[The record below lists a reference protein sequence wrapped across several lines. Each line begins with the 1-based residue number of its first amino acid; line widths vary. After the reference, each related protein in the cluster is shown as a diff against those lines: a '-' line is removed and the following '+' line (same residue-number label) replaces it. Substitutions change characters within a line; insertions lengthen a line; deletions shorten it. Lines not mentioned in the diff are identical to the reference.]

1 MNKTWIKEHWLE
13 ILLCVGIVIQIGALA
28 VFNLTRLPY
37 ESNYDSSC
45 AYAQIVEMWRQKRI
59 LLKDWAYQTT
69 LGIDSP
75 VLLGALFYGI
85 TKNAFTAFG
94 LANIVTVIV
103 YACLFYDILK
113 QADVKK
119 NMRLLAVLFLLTPYS
134 TGQLGY
140 MPMLFTSAGSYAYK
154 LLVPLLLIDILV
166 RMHKGQEI
174 KKYWY
179 LILFATFFVFDTAV
193 SSGEY
198 IVTVIVYACLFYDI
212 LKQADV
218 KKNMRLL
225 AVLFLLTPYS
235 TGQLGYMPML
245 FTSAGSYAYKLLVPL
260 LLIDI
265 LVRMHKGQEIKKYWY
280 LILFATFF
288 VFDTAVSSGEYIL
301 LCAVLPLIGY
311 EILHVLIGNDIK
323 QIFNKR
329 LGFLILE
336 SAIYVVGI
344 KVGRRTGIIESVG
357 SQMMLTKAKHFPSVI
372 AKCLTG
378 IFQLF
383 GGIPDYE
390 DIPVTQTYGMMY
402 LFRFFLAAVILA
414 SWIYLLKHLKEN
426 EKYKELVGMITCI
439 FAVNLIVLI
448 FANVNYA
455 TKTFEYRY
463 HLISM
468 IPMILLTSIAASD
481 LWEKRKLLE
490 QTIVLVTI
498 VLLLFVNVYDYKNY
512 MRDCYNYQG
521 DMQGITLTAEQEG
534 VHLIITIGSES
545 ISMGRC
551 MRNVNP
557 NVEISTWGGYNHGVG
572 WGASTYYFD
581 NAHLKTP
588 YMVLMTQKEY
598 ELMPKQ
604 IAKQLE
610 EVQVFGIFR
619 LYRVKENV
627 LDGDNTLPQSG
638 TNRDFCYSS
647 GYEYWG
653 KMESDGNVLSSGKK
667 ETVLRSNKKKIEK
680 DATYDIVVHYE
691 VIQAKED
698 SAATFRVRNA
708 QDEIIA
714 EQEMPKD
721 ATKIT
726 IKDVSVITGMEWVRY
741 RINAEKGSKIRIR
754 SIETIA
760 Q

>member
-94 LANIVTVIV
+94 LAN
-103 YACLFYDILK
+103 
-113 QADVKK
+113 
-119 NMRLLAVLFLLTPYS
+119 
-134 TGQLGY
+134 
-140 MPMLFTSAGSYAYK
+140 
-154 LLVPLLLIDILV
+154 
-166 RMHKGQEI
+166 
-174 KKYWY
+174 
-179 LILFATFFVFDTAV
+179 
-193 SSGEY
+193 

-455 TKTFEYRY
+455 TKTFEYRD

>member
-94 LANIVTVIV
+94 LAN
-103 YACLFYDILK
+103 
-113 QADVKK
+113 
-119 NMRLLAVLFLLTPYS
+119 
-134 TGQLGY
+134 
-140 MPMLFTSAGSYAYK
+140 
-154 LLVPLLLIDILV
+154 
-166 RMHKGQEI
+166 
-174 KKYWY
+174 
-179 LILFATFFVFDTAV
+179 
-193 SSGEY
+193 

-455 TKTFEYRY
+455 AETFEYRY

-534 VHLIITIGSES
+534 VHLIIAIGSES

-610 EVQVFGIFR
+610 EVQTFGLFQ

-667 ETVLRSNKKKIEK
+667 ETVLRSNKKKIK
-680 DATYDIVVHYE
+680 RDATYDMIVHYE

-698 SAATFRVRNA
+698 SAAVFRVRNA

-721 ATKIT
+721 ATEIR
-726 IKDVSVITGMEWVRY
+726 IRDVSVTQSMEWIRY
-741 RINAEKGSKIRIR
+741 RINAQKGSKIRIK
-754 SIETIA
+754 SIETVA

>member
-75 VLLGALFYGI
+75 VLLGVLFYGI

-103 YACLFYDILK
+103 YAF
-113 QADVKK
+113 
-119 NMRLLAVLFLLTPYS
+119 
-134 TGQLGY
+134 
-140 MPMLFTSAGSYAYK
+140 
-154 LLVPLLLIDILV
+154 
-166 RMHKGQEI
+166 
-174 KKYWY
+174 
-179 LILFATFFVFDTAV
+179 
-193 SSGEY
+193 
-198 IVTVIVYACLFYDI
+198 LFYDI

-455 TKTFEYRY
+455 TETFEFRY

-680 DATYDIVVHYE
+680 DAAYDIVVHYE
-691 VIQAKED
+691 VLKSKED

-721 ATKIT
+721 ATEIT
-726 IKDVSVITGMEWVRY
+726 IKDVSVTTGMEWVRY

>member
-103 YACLFYDILK
+103 YAF
-113 QADVKK
+113 
-119 NMRLLAVLFLLTPYS
+119 
-134 TGQLGY
+134 
-140 MPMLFTSAGSYAYK
+140 
-154 LLVPLLLIDILV
+154 
-166 RMHKGQEI
+166 
-174 KKYWY
+174 
-179 LILFATFFVFDTAV
+179 
-193 SSGEY
+193 
-198 IVTVIVYACLFYDI
+198 LFYDI

-323 QIFNKR
+323 QIFSKR

-610 EVQVFGIFR
+610 EVQVFGIFQ

-680 DATYDIVVHYE
+680 DAAYDIVVHYE
-691 VIQAKED
+691 VLKSKED

>member
-103 YACLFYDILK
+103 Y
-113 QADVKK
+113 
-119 NMRLLAVLFLLTPYS
+119 
-134 TGQLGY
+134 
-140 MPMLFTSAGSYAYK
+140 
-154 LLVPLLLIDILV
+154 
-166 RMHKGQEI
+166 
-174 KKYWY
+174 
-179 LILFATFFVFDTAV
+179 TF
-193 SSGEY
+193 
-198 IVTVIVYACLFYDI
+198 LFYDI

-455 TKTFEYRY
+455 TETFEFRY

-512 MRDCYNYQG
+512 MRDCYNNQG

-680 DATYDIVVHYE
+680 DAAYDIVVHYE
-691 VIQAKED
+691 VLKSKED

>member
-103 YACLFYDILK
+103 YAFLFYDILK
-113 QADVKK
+113 QADV
-119 NMRLLAVLFLLTPYS
+119 A
-134 TGQLGY
+134 
-140 MPMLFTSAGSYAYK
+140 
-154 LLVPLLLIDILV
+154 
-166 RMHKGQEI
+166 
-174 KKYWY
+174 
-179 LILFATFFVFDTAV
+179 
-193 SSGEY
+193 
-198 IVTVIVYACLFYDI
+198 
-212 LKQADV
+212 
-218 KKNMRLL
+218 KNMRLL

-653 KMESDGNVLSSGKK
+653 KMESDGNVLSAGKK
-667 ETVLRSNKKKIEK
+667 ETVLRSNKKKIK
-680 DATYDIVVHYE
+680 RDATYDMIVHYE

-698 SAATFRVRNA
+698 SAAVFRVRNA

-721 ATKIT
+721 ATEIR
-726 IKDVSVITGMEWVRY
+726 IRDVSVTQSMEWIRY
-741 RINAEKGSKIRIR
+741 RINAQKGSKIRIK
-754 SIETIA
+754 SIETVA

>member
-94 LANIVTVIV
+94 LAN
-103 YACLFYDILK
+103 
-113 QADVKK
+113 
-119 NMRLLAVLFLLTPYS
+119 
-134 TGQLGY
+134 
-140 MPMLFTSAGSYAYK
+140 
-154 LLVPLLLIDILV
+154 
-166 RMHKGQEI
+166 
-174 KKYWY
+174 
-179 LILFATFFVFDTAV
+179 
-193 SSGEY
+193 

-455 TKTFEYRY
+455 TETFEYRY

-667 ETVLRSNKKKIEK
+667 ETVLRSNKKKIK
-680 DATYDIVVHYE
+680 RDATYDMIVHYE

-698 SAATFRVRNA
+698 SAAVFRVRNA

-721 ATKIT
+721 ATEIR
-726 IKDVSVITGMEWVRY
+726 IRDVSVTQSMEWIRY
-741 RINAEKGSKIRIR
+741 RINAQKGSKIRIK
-754 SIETIA
+754 SIETVA

>member
-166 RMHKGQEI
+166 RMHKGQ
-174 KKYWY
+174 K
-179 LILFATFFVFDTAV
+179 
-193 SSGEY
+193 
-198 IVTVIVYACLFYDI
+198 
-212 LKQADV
+212 
-218 KKNMRLL
+218 
-225 AVLFLLTPYS
+225 
-235 TGQLGYMPML
+235 
-245 FTSAGSYAYKLLVPL
+245 
-260 LLIDI
+260 
-265 LVRMHKGQEIKKYWY
+265 IKKYWY

-323 QIFNKR
+323 QIFSKR

-390 DIPVTQTYGMMY
+390 DLPVTQTYGMMY

-426 EKYKELVGMITCI
+426 AKYKELVGMITCI

-610 EVQVFGIFR
+610 EVQVFGIFQ

-680 DATYDIVVHYE
+680 DAAYDIVVHYE
-691 VIQAKED
+691 VLKSKED

>member
-94 LANIVTVIV
+94 LAN
-103 YACLFYDILK
+103 
-113 QADVKK
+113 
-119 NMRLLAVLFLLTPYS
+119 
-134 TGQLGY
+134 
-140 MPMLFTSAGSYAYK
+140 
-154 LLVPLLLIDILV
+154 
-166 RMHKGQEI
+166 
-174 KKYWY
+174 
-179 LILFATFFVFDTAV
+179 
-193 SSGEY
+193 

-604 IAKQLE
+604 MAKQLE
-610 EVQVFGIFR
+610 ELRVFGIFR
-619 LYRVKENV
+619 LYRVKEMV

>member
-94 LANIVTVIV
+94 LAN
-103 YACLFYDILK
+103 
-113 QADVKK
+113 
-119 NMRLLAVLFLLTPYS
+119 
-134 TGQLGY
+134 
-140 MPMLFTSAGSYAYK
+140 
-154 LLVPLLLIDILV
+154 
-166 RMHKGQEI
+166 
-174 KKYWY
+174 
-179 LILFATFFVFDTAV
+179 
-193 SSGEY
+193 

-512 MRDCYNYQG
+512 MRVCYNYQG

>member
-85 TKNAFTAFG
+85 TRNAFTAFG

-103 YACLFYDILK
+103 YAF
-113 QADVKK
+113 
-119 NMRLLAVLFLLTPYS
+119 
-134 TGQLGY
+134 
-140 MPMLFTSAGSYAYK
+140 
-154 LLVPLLLIDILV
+154 
-166 RMHKGQEI
+166 
-174 KKYWY
+174 
-179 LILFATFFVFDTAV
+179 
-193 SSGEY
+193 
-198 IVTVIVYACLFYDI
+198 LFYDI

-667 ETVLRSNKKKIEK
+667 ETVLRSNKKKIK
-680 DATYDIVVHYE
+680 RDATYDMIVHYE

-698 SAATFRVRNA
+698 NAAVFRIRNA

-714 EQEMPKD
+714 EQEMPSD
-721 ATKIT
+721 ATEIR
-726 IKDVSVITGMEWVRY
+726 IRDVSVTQSMEWIRY
-741 RINAEKGSKIRIR
+741 RINAQKGSKIRIK
-754 SIETIA
+754 SIETVA

>member
-166 RMHKGQEI
+166 
-174 KKYWY
+174 W
-179 LILFATFFVFDTAV
+179 
-193 SSGEY
+193 
-198 IVTVIVYACLFYDI
+198 
-212 LKQADV
+212 
-218 KKNMRLL
+218 
-225 AVLFLLTPYS
+225 
-235 TGQLGYMPML
+235 
-245 FTSAGSYAYKLLVPL
+245 
-260 LLIDI
+260 
-265 LVRMHKGQEIKKYWY
+265 MHKGQEIKKYWY

>member
-103 YACLFYDILK
+103 YAF
-113 QADVKK
+113 
-119 NMRLLAVLFLLTPYS
+119 
-134 TGQLGY
+134 
-140 MPMLFTSAGSYAYK
+140 
-154 LLVPLLLIDILV
+154 
-166 RMHKGQEI
+166 
-174 KKYWY
+174 
-179 LILFATFFVFDTAV
+179 
-193 SSGEY
+193 
-198 IVTVIVYACLFYDI
+198 LFYDI

-610 EVQVFGIFR
+610 EVQTFGLFQ

-667 ETVLRSNKKKIEK
+667 ETVLRSNKKKIK
-680 DATYDIVVHYE
+680 RDATYDMIVHYE

-698 SAATFRVRNA
+698 GAAVFRVRNA

-721 ATKIT
+721 ATEIR
-726 IKDVSVITGMEWVRY
+726 IRDVSVTQSMEWIRY
-741 RINAEKGSKIRIR
+741 RINAQKGSKIRIK
-754 SIETIA
+754 SIETVA

>member
-103 YACLFYDILK
+103 YAF
-113 QADVKK
+113 
-119 NMRLLAVLFLLTPYS
+119 
-134 TGQLGY
+134 
-140 MPMLFTSAGSYAYK
+140 
-154 LLVPLLLIDILV
+154 
-166 RMHKGQEI
+166 
-174 KKYWY
+174 
-179 LILFATFFVFDTAV
+179 
-193 SSGEY
+193 
-198 IVTVIVYACLFYDI
+198 LFYDI

-301 LCAVLPLIGY
+301 LCAALPLIGY

>member
-166 RMHKGQEI
+166 RMHKGQ
-174 KKYWY
+174 K
-179 LILFATFFVFDTAV
+179 
-193 SSGEY
+193 
-198 IVTVIVYACLFYDI
+198 
-212 LKQADV
+212 
-218 KKNMRLL
+218 
-225 AVLFLLTPYS
+225 
-235 TGQLGYMPML
+235 
-245 FTSAGSYAYKLLVPL
+245 
-260 LLIDI
+260 
-265 LVRMHKGQEIKKYWY
+265 IKKYWY

-323 QIFNKR
+323 QIFSKR

-426 EKYKELVGMITCI
+426 AKYKELVGMITCI

-588 YMVLMTQKEY
+588 YMVLITQKEY

-610 EVQVFGIFR
+610 EVQVFGIFQ

-680 DATYDIVVHYE
+680 DAAYDIVVHYE
-691 VIQAKED
+691 VLKSKED

>member
-1 MNKTWIKEHWLE
+1 M
-13 ILLCVGIVIQIGALA
+13 
-28 VFNLTRLPY
+28 
-37 ESNYDSSC
+37 
-45 AYAQIVEMWRQKRI
+45 
-59 LLKDWAYQTT
+59 
-69 LGIDSP
+69 
-75 VLLGALFYGI
+75 
-85 TKNAFTAFG
+85 
-94 LANIVTVIV
+94 
-103 YACLFYDILK
+103 
-113 QADVKK
+113 
-119 NMRLLAVLFLLTPYS
+119 
-134 TGQLGY
+134 
-140 MPMLFTSAGSYAYK
+140 
-154 LLVPLLLIDILV
+154 
-166 RMHKGQEI
+166 
-174 KKYWY
+174 
-179 LILFATFFVFDTAV
+179 
-193 SSGEY
+193 
-198 IVTVIVYACLFYDI
+198 
-212 LKQADV
+212 
-218 KKNMRLL
+218 
-225 AVLFLLTPYS
+225 
-235 TGQLGYMPML
+235 
-245 FTSAGSYAYKLLVPL
+245 
-260 LLIDI
+260 
-265 LVRMHKGQEIKKYWY
+265 
-280 LILFATFF
+280 
-288 VFDTAVSSGEYIL
+288 
-301 LCAVLPLIGY
+301 
-311 EILHVLIGNDIK
+311 
-323 QIFNKR
+323 
-329 LGFLILE
+329 
-336 SAIYVVGI
+336 
-344 KVGRRTGIIESVG
+344 GRRTGIIESVG

-481 LWEKRKLLE
+481 LWEKRKTLRADHCSGYDRSF
-490 QTIVLVTI
+490 
-498 VLLLFVNVYDYKNY
+498 LLFVNVYDYKNY

-521 DMQGITLTAEQEG
+521 DMQGNHTHGRAGGSSSDYYDRLGIHFNGKMYAECQPKCG
-534 VHLIITIGSES
+534 DQYLGK
-545 ISMGRC
+545 
-551 MRNVNP
+551 
-557 NVEISTWGGYNHGVG
+557 GYNHGVG

-667 ETVLRSNKKKIEK
+667 ETVLRSNKKKNRK
-680 DATYDIVVHYE
+680 
-691 VIQAKED
+691 
-698 SAATFRVRNA
+698 RCNL
-708 QDEIIA
+708 
-714 EQEMPKD
+714 
-721 ATKIT
+721 
-726 IKDVSVITGMEWVRY
+726 
-741 RINAEKGSKIRIR
+741 
-754 SIETIA
+754 
-760 Q
+760 

>member
-103 YACLFYDILK
+103 YAF
-113 QADVKK
+113 
-119 NMRLLAVLFLLTPYS
+119 
-134 TGQLGY
+134 
-140 MPMLFTSAGSYAYK
+140 
-154 LLVPLLLIDILV
+154 
-166 RMHKGQEI
+166 
-174 KKYWY
+174 
-179 LILFATFFVFDTAV
+179 
-193 SSGEY
+193 
-198 IVTVIVYACLFYDI
+198 LFYDI

-426 EKYKELVGMITCI
+426 AKYKELVGMITCI

-610 EVQVFGIFR
+610 EVQVFGIFQ

-680 DATYDIVVHYE
+680 DAAYDIVVHYE
-691 VIQAKED
+691 VLKSKED

>member
-75 VLLGALFYGI
+75 VLLGVLFYGI

-103 YACLFYDILK
+103 YAFLFYDILK
-113 QADVKK
+113 QADVAK

-166 RMHKGQEI
+166 RMHKGQ
-174 KKYWY
+174 K
-179 LILFATFFVFDTAV
+179 
-193 SSGEY
+193 
-198 IVTVIVYACLFYDI
+198 
-212 LKQADV
+212 
-218 KKNMRLL
+218 
-225 AVLFLLTPYS
+225 
-235 TGQLGYMPML
+235 
-245 FTSAGSYAYKLLVPL
+245 
-260 LLIDI
+260 
-265 LVRMHKGQEIKKYWY
+265 IKKYWY

-414 SWIYLLKHLKEN
+414 SWIYLLKHLNEN

-455 TKTFEYRY
+455 TETFEFRY

-468 IPMILLTSIAASD
+468 IPMILLTSIAALD

-512 MRDCYNYQG
+512 MKDCYNYQG
-521 DMQGITLTAEQEG
+521 DMQGITFTAEQEG

-610 EVQVFGIFR
+610 EVQVFGIFQ

-680 DATYDIVVHYE
+680 DAAYDIVVHYE
-691 VIQAKED
+691 VLKSKED

-721 ATKIT
+721 ATEIT

>member
-103 YACLFYDILK
+103 YAFLFYDILK
-113 QADVKK
+113 QADVAK

-166 RMHKGQEI
+166 RMHKGQ
-174 KKYWY
+174 K
-179 LILFATFFVFDTAV
+179 
-193 SSGEY
+193 
-198 IVTVIVYACLFYDI
+198 
-212 LKQADV
+212 
-218 KKNMRLL
+218 
-225 AVLFLLTPYS
+225 
-235 TGQLGYMPML
+235 
-245 FTSAGSYAYKLLVPL
+245 
-260 LLIDI
+260 
-265 LVRMHKGQEIKKYWY
+265 IKKYWY

-426 EKYKELVGMITCI
+426 AKYKELVGMITCI

-455 TKTFEYRY
+455 TETFEFRY

-610 EVQVFGIFR
+610 EVQVFGIFQ

-680 DATYDIVVHYE
+680 DAAYDIVVHYE
-691 VIQAKED
+691 VLKSKED

>member
-198 IVTVIVYACLFYDI
+198 I
-212 LKQADV
+212 
-218 KKNMRLL
+218 
-225 AVLFLLTPYS
+225 
-235 TGQLGYMPML
+235 
-245 FTSAGSYAYKLLVPL
+245 
-260 LLIDI
+260 
-265 LVRMHKGQEIKKYWY
+265 
-280 LILFATFF
+280 
-288 VFDTAVSSGEYIL
+288 L
-301 LCAVLPLIGY
+301 LCAVLPLVGY

-439 FAVNLIVLI
+439 FAVNLIILI

-534 VHLIITIGSES
+534 VHLIIAIGSES

-610 EVQVFGIFR
+610 EVQTFGLFQ

-667 ETVLRSNKKKIEK
+667 ETVLRSNKKKIK
-680 DATYDIVVHYE
+680 RDATYDMIVHYE

-698 SAATFRVRNA
+698 SAAVFRVRNA

-721 ATKIT
+721 ATEIR
-726 IKDVSVITGMEWVRY
+726 IRDVSVTQSMEWIRY
-741 RINAEKGSKIRIR
+741 RINAQKGSKIRIK
-754 SIETIA
+754 SIETVA

>member
-94 LANIVTVIV
+94 LAN
-103 YACLFYDILK
+103 
-113 QADVKK
+113 
-119 NMRLLAVLFLLTPYS
+119 
-134 TGQLGY
+134 
-140 MPMLFTSAGSYAYK
+140 
-154 LLVPLLLIDILV
+154 
-166 RMHKGQEI
+166 
-174 KKYWY
+174 
-179 LILFATFFVFDTAV
+179 
-193 SSGEY
+193 

-680 DATYDIVVHYE
+680 DAAYDIVVHYE
-691 VIQAKED
+691 VLKSKED

-714 EQEMPKD
+714 EQEMPSD

>member
-166 RMHKGQEI
+166 RMHKGQ
-174 KKYWY
+174 
-179 LILFATFFVFDTAV
+179 
-193 SSGEY
+193 
-198 IVTVIVYACLFYDI
+198 
-212 LKQADV
+212 
-218 KKNMRLL
+218 KN
-225 AVLFLLTPYS
+225 
-235 TGQLGYMPML
+235 
-245 FTSAGSYAYKLLVPL
+245 
-260 LLIDI
+260 
-265 LVRMHKGQEIKKYWY
+265 KKYWY

-301 LCAVLPLIGY
+301 LCAVVPLIGY

-455 TKTFEYRY
+455 TETFEFRY

-512 MRDCYNYQG
+512 MRDCYNDQG

-680 DATYDIVVHYE
+680 DAAYDIVVHYE
-691 VIQAKED
+691 VLKSKED

>member
-75 VLLGALFYGI
+75 VLLGVLFYGI

-103 YACLFYDILK
+103 YAF
-113 QADVKK
+113 
-119 NMRLLAVLFLLTPYS
+119 
-134 TGQLGY
+134 
-140 MPMLFTSAGSYAYK
+140 
-154 LLVPLLLIDILV
+154 
-166 RMHKGQEI
+166 
-174 KKYWY
+174 
-179 LILFATFFVFDTAV
+179 
-193 SSGEY
+193 
-198 IVTVIVYACLFYDI
+198 LFYDI

-439 FAVNLIVLI
+439 FAVTLIVLI

-455 TKTFEYRY
+455 TETFEFRY

-512 MRDCYNYQG
+512 MRDCYNDQG

-610 EVQVFGIFR
+610 EVQVFGIFQ

-680 DATYDIVVHYE
+680 DAAYDIVVHYE
-691 VIQAKED
+691 VLKSKED

-721 ATKIT
+721 ATEIT

>member
-85 TKNAFTAFG
+85 TENAFTAFG

-103 YACLFYDILK
+103 YAF
-113 QADVKK
+113 
-119 NMRLLAVLFLLTPYS
+119 
-134 TGQLGY
+134 
-140 MPMLFTSAGSYAYK
+140 
-154 LLVPLLLIDILV
+154 
-166 RMHKGQEI
+166 
-174 KKYWY
+174 
-179 LILFATFFVFDTAV
+179 
-193 SSGEY
+193 
-198 IVTVIVYACLFYDI
+198 LFYDI

-610 EVQVFGIFR
+610 EVQTFGLFQ

-667 ETVLRSNKKKIEK
+667 ETVLRSNKKKIK
-680 DATYDIVVHYE
+680 RDATYDMIVHYE

-698 SAATFRVRNA
+698 SAAVFRVRNA

-721 ATKIT
+721 ATEIR
-726 IKDVSVITGMEWVRY
+726 IRDVSVTQSMEWIRY
-741 RINAEKGSKIRIR
+741 RINAQKGSKIRIK
-754 SIETIA
+754 SIETVA

>member
-103 YACLFYDILK
+103 YAF
-113 QADVKK
+113 
-119 NMRLLAVLFLLTPYS
+119 
-134 TGQLGY
+134 
-140 MPMLFTSAGSYAYK
+140 
-154 LLVPLLLIDILV
+154 
-166 RMHKGQEI
+166 
-174 KKYWY
+174 
-179 LILFATFFVFDTAV
+179 
-193 SSGEY
+193 
-198 IVTVIVYACLFYDI
+198 LFYDI

-455 TKTFEYRY
+455 TETFEFRY

-490 QTIVLVTI
+490 QTVVLATI
-498 VLLLFVNVYDYKNY
+498 ALLLFVNVYGYKNY
-512 MRDCYNYQG
+512 MKDCYNYQG
-521 DMQGITLTAEQEG
+521 DMQAITLTAEQEG

-680 DATYDIVVHYE
+680 DAAYDIVVHYE
-691 VIQAKED
+691 VLKSKED

>member
-103 YACLFYDILK
+103 YACLFYDI
-113 QADVKK
+113 
-119 NMRLLAVLFLLTPYS
+119 F
-134 TGQLGY
+134 
-140 MPMLFTSAGSYAYK
+140 
-154 LLVPLLLIDILV
+154 
-166 RMHKGQEI
+166 
-174 KKYWY
+174 
-179 LILFATFFVFDTAV
+179 
-193 SSGEY
+193 
-198 IVTVIVYACLFYDI
+198 
-212 LKQADV
+212 KQADV

>member
-45 AYAQIVEMWRQKRI
+45 AYAQIVEMWKQKRI

-103 YACLFYDILK
+103 YAF
-113 QADVKK
+113 
-119 NMRLLAVLFLLTPYS
+119 
-134 TGQLGY
+134 
-140 MPMLFTSAGSYAYK
+140 
-154 LLVPLLLIDILV
+154 
-166 RMHKGQEI
+166 
-174 KKYWY
+174 
-179 LILFATFFVFDTAV
+179 
-193 SSGEY
+193 
-198 IVTVIVYACLFYDI
+198 LFYDI

-521 DMQGITLTAEQEG
+521 DMQAITLTAEQEG

-653 KMESDGNVLSSGKK
+653 KMESDGTVLSSGKK
-667 ETVLRSNKKKIEK
+667 ETVLRSNKKKIK
-680 DATYDIVVHYE
+680 RDATYDMIVHYE

-698 SAATFRVRNA
+698 SAAVFRVRNA

-714 EQEMPKD
+714 EQEMPSD
-721 ATKIT
+721 ATKIR
-726 IKDVSVITGMEWVRY
+726 IRDVSVTQSMEWIRY
-741 RINAEKGSKIRIR
+741 RINAQKGSKIRIK
-754 SIETIA
+754 SIETVA

>member
-94 LANIVTVIV
+94 LANIVTVIIYV
-103 YACLFYDILK
+103 GLFYDILK
-113 QADVKK
+113 QADVAK

-166 RMHKGQEI
+166 RMHKGQGI
-174 KKYWY
+174 
-179 LILFATFFVFDTAV
+179 
-193 SSGEY
+193 
-198 IVTVIVYACLFYDI
+198 
-212 LKQADV
+212 
-218 KKNMRLL
+218 R
-225 AVLFLLTPYS
+225 
-235 TGQLGYMPML
+235 
-245 FTSAGSYAYKLLVPL
+245 
-260 LLIDI
+260 
-265 LVRMHKGQEIKKYWY
+265 KYWY

-390 DIPVTQTYGMMY
+390 DISVTQTYGLMY

-680 DATYDIVVHYE
+680 DAAYDIVVHYE
-691 VIQAKED
+691 VLKSKED

>member
-75 VLLGALFYGI
+75 VLLGVLFYGI

-103 YACLFYDILK
+103 YAF
-113 QADVKK
+113 
-119 NMRLLAVLFLLTPYS
+119 
-134 TGQLGY
+134 
-140 MPMLFTSAGSYAYK
+140 
-154 LLVPLLLIDILV
+154 
-166 RMHKGQEI
+166 
-174 KKYWY
+174 
-179 LILFATFFVFDTAV
+179 
-193 SSGEY
+193 
-198 IVTVIVYACLFYDI
+198 LFYDI

-680 DATYDIVVHYE
+680 DAAYDIVVHYE
-691 VIQAKED
+691 VLKSKED

-714 EQEMPKD
+714 EQEMPSG

>member
-103 YACLFYDILK
+103 YAF
-113 QADVKK
+113 
-119 NMRLLAVLFLLTPYS
+119 
-134 TGQLGY
+134 
-140 MPMLFTSAGSYAYK
+140 
-154 LLVPLLLIDILV
+154 
-166 RMHKGQEI
+166 
-174 KKYWY
+174 
-179 LILFATFFVFDTAV
+179 
-193 SSGEY
+193 
-198 IVTVIVYACLFYDI
+198 LFYDI

-588 YMVLMTQKEY
+588 YMVLMTQEEY

-653 KMESDGNVLSSGKK
+653 KMKSDGTVLSSGKK
-667 ETVLRSNKKKIEK
+667 ETVLRSNKKKIK
-680 DATYDIVVHYE
+680 RDATYDMIVHYE

-698 SAATFRVRNA
+698 NAAVFRIRNA

-721 ATKIT
+721 ATEIR
-726 IKDVSVITGMEWVRY
+726 IRDVSVTQSMEWIRY
-741 RINAEKGSKIRIR
+741 RINSQKGSKIRIK
-754 SIETIA
+754 SIETVA

>member
-103 YACLFYDILK
+103 YVFLFYDILK
-113 QADVKK
+113 QADVAK

-179 LILFATFFVFDTAV
+179 LV
-193 SSGEY
+193 
-198 IVTVIVYACLFYDI
+198 
-212 LKQADV
+212 
-218 KKNMRLL
+218 
-225 AVLFLLTPYS
+225 
-235 TGQLGYMPML
+235 
-245 FTSAGSYAYKLLVPL
+245 
-260 LLIDI
+260 
-265 LVRMHKGQEIKKYWY
+265 
-280 LILFATFF
+280 LFATFF

-301 LCAVLPLIGY
+301 LCAILPLIGY

-329 LGFLILE
+329 FGFLILE

-610 EVQVFGIFR
+610 EVQVFGLFR

-653 KMESDGNVLSSGKK
+653 KMESDGKVLSSGKK
-667 ETVLRSNKKKIEK
+667 ETVLRSNKKKIK
-680 DATYDIVVHYE
+680 RDATYDIVVHYE
-691 VIQAKED
+691 VLKSKED

-708 QDEIIA
+708 QDEVIA
-714 EQEMPKD
+714 EQEMSKD
-721 ATKIT
+721 ATEIK
-726 IKDVSVITGMEWVRY
+726 IKDVSVTTGMEWIRY
-741 RINAEKGSKIRIR
+741 RVNAEKGSKIRIK

>member
-75 VLLGALFYGI
+75 VLLGVLFYGI

-103 YACLFYDILK
+103 YAFLFYDILK
-113 QADVKK
+113 QADVAK

-166 RMHKGQEI
+166 RMHKGQ
-174 KKYWY
+174 K
-179 LILFATFFVFDTAV
+179 
-193 SSGEY
+193 
-198 IVTVIVYACLFYDI
+198 
-212 LKQADV
+212 
-218 KKNMRLL
+218 
-225 AVLFLLTPYS
+225 
-235 TGQLGYMPML
+235 
-245 FTSAGSYAYKLLVPL
+245 
-260 LLIDI
+260 
-265 LVRMHKGQEIKKYWY
+265 IKKYWY

-414 SWIYLLKHLKEN
+414 SWIYLLKHLNEN

-455 TKTFEYRY
+455 TETFEFRY

-512 MRDCYNYQG
+512 MKDCYNYQG
-521 DMQGITLTAEQEG
+521 DMQGITFTAEQEG

-610 EVQVFGIFR
+610 EVQVFGIFQ

-680 DATYDIVVHYE
+680 DAAYDIVVHYE
-691 VIQAKED
+691 VLKSKED

-721 ATKIT
+721 ATEIT

>member
-103 YACLFYDILK
+103 YAF
-113 QADVKK
+113 
-119 NMRLLAVLFLLTPYS
+119 
-134 TGQLGY
+134 
-140 MPMLFTSAGSYAYK
+140 
-154 LLVPLLLIDILV
+154 
-166 RMHKGQEI
+166 
-174 KKYWY
+174 
-179 LILFATFFVFDTAV
+179 
-193 SSGEY
+193 
-198 IVTVIVYACLFYDI
+198 LFYDI

-455 TKTFEYRY
+455 TETFEFRY

-490 QTIVLVTI
+490 QTVVLATI
-498 VLLLFVNVYDYKNY
+498 ALLLFVNVYGYKNY
-512 MRDCYNYQG
+512 MKDCYNYQG
-521 DMQGITLTAEQEG
+521 DMQAITLTAEQEG

-680 DATYDIVVHYE
+680 DAAYDIVVHYE
-691 VIQAKED
+691 VLKSKED

-721 ATKIT
+721 ATEIT

>member
-1 MNKTWIKEHWLE
+1 M
-13 ILLCVGIVIQIGALA
+13 GIVIQIGALA

-94 LANIVTVIV
+94 LAN
-103 YACLFYDILK
+103 
-113 QADVKK
+113 
-119 NMRLLAVLFLLTPYS
+119 
-134 TGQLGY
+134 
-140 MPMLFTSAGSYAYK
+140 
-154 LLVPLLLIDILV
+154 
-166 RMHKGQEI
+166 
-174 KKYWY
+174 
-179 LILFATFFVFDTAV
+179 
-193 SSGEY
+193 

>member
-45 AYAQIVEMWRQKRI
+45 AYAQIVEMWRQKRLI
-59 LLKDWAYQTT
+59 LKDWSYQTT

-75 VLLGALFYGI
+75 VILGALFYGI

-103 YACLFYDILK
+103 YAGLFYDILK
-113 QADVKK
+113 QAEVKK

-154 LLVPLLLIDILV
+154 LFVPLLLIDILV
-166 RMHKGQEI
+166 RMHKGQGI
-174 KKYWY
+174 RKYWY
-179 LILFATFFVFDTAV
+179 LILFA
-193 SSGEY
+193 S
-198 IVTVIVYACLFYDI
+198 
-212 LKQADV
+212 
-218 KKNMRLL
+218 
-225 AVLFLLTPYS
+225 
-235 TGQLGYMPML
+235 
-245 FTSAGSYAYKLLVPL
+245 
-260 LLIDI
+260 
-265 LVRMHKGQEIKKYWY
+265 
-280 LILFATFF
+280 FF

-311 EILHVLIGNDIK
+311 EILHVLIGNDLK

-329 LGFLILE
+329 IGLLIIE
-336 SAIYVVGI
+336 SGIYLVGI
-344 KVGRRTGIIESVG
+344 KAGRRTGIIESVG
-357 SQMMLTKAKHFPSVI
+357 SQMMLTKAKHFPSGI

-390 DIPVTQTYGMMY
+390 DIPVTQTFGMMY

-414 SWIYLLKHLKEN
+414 SWIYLLAHLKEN

-455 TKTFEYRY
+455 SKTFEYRY

-468 IPMILLTSIAASD
+468 IPMLLLTSIAASD
-481 LWEKRKLLE
+481 LWERRKLLE

-498 VLLLFVNVYDYKNY
+498 ALLFVVNVYDYKNY

-521 DMQGITLTAEQEG
+521 DMQAITSIAEQEG
-534 VHLIITIGSES
+534 VKLIITVGSES
-545 ISMGRC
+545 IQMGRC

-557 NVEISTWGGYNHGVG
+557 DVEISTWGGYNHGVG

-581 NAHLKTP
+581 NTHLKAP

-598 ELMPKQ
+598 ALIPEYL
-604 IAKQLE
+604 AKQLE
-610 EVQVFGIFR
+610 EVQTFGLFQ

-627 LDGDNTLPQSG
+627 LDGDVTLPQSG

-653 KMESDGNVLSSGKK
+653 KMKSDGTVLSSGKK
-667 ETVLRSNKKKIEK
+667 ETVLRSNKKKIK
-680 DATYDIVVHYE
+680 RDATYDMIVHYE

-698 SAATFRVRNA
+698 SAAVFRVRNA

-721 ATKIT
+721 ATEIR
-726 IKDVSVITGMEWVRY
+726 IRDVSVTQSMEWIRY
-741 RINAEKGSKIRIR
+741 RINAQKGSKIRIK
-754 SIETIA
+754 SIETVA

>member
-166 RMHKGQEI
+166 RMHKGQ
-174 KKYWY
+174 K
-179 LILFATFFVFDTAV
+179 
-193 SSGEY
+193 
-198 IVTVIVYACLFYDI
+198 
-212 LKQADV
+212 
-218 KKNMRLL
+218 
-225 AVLFLLTPYS
+225 
-235 TGQLGYMPML
+235 
-245 FTSAGSYAYKLLVPL
+245 
-260 LLIDI
+260 
-265 LVRMHKGQEIKKYWY
+265 IKKYWY

-598 ELMPKQ
+598 ELMLKQ

-667 ETVLRSNKKKIEK
+667 ETVLRSNKKKIK
-680 DATYDIVVHYE
+680 RDATYDMIVHYE

-698 SAATFRVRNA
+698 SAAVFRVRNA

-721 ATKIT
+721 ATEIR
-726 IKDVSVITGMEWVRY
+726 IRDVSVTQSMEWIRY
-741 RINAEKGSKIRIR
+741 RINAQKGSKIRIK
-754 SIETIA
+754 SIETVA

>member
-1 MNKTWIKEHWLE
+1 MMNKTWIKEHWLE

-103 YACLFYDILK
+103 YAF
-113 QADVKK
+113 
-119 NMRLLAVLFLLTPYS
+119 
-134 TGQLGY
+134 
-140 MPMLFTSAGSYAYK
+140 
-154 LLVPLLLIDILV
+154 
-166 RMHKGQEI
+166 
-174 KKYWY
+174 
-179 LILFATFFVFDTAV
+179 
-193 SSGEY
+193 
-198 IVTVIVYACLFYDI
+198 LFYDI

-455 TKTFEYRY
+455 TETFEFRY

-680 DATYDIVVHYE
+680 DAAYDIVVHYE
-691 VIQAKED
+691 VLKSKED

>member
-94 LANIVTVIV
+94 LANIVT
-103 YACLFYDILK
+103 
-113 QADVKK
+113 
-119 NMRLLAVLFLLTPYS
+119 M
-134 TGQLGY
+134 
-140 MPMLFTSAGSYAYK
+140 
-154 LLVPLLLIDILV
+154 
-166 RMHKGQEI
+166 
-174 KKYWY
+174 
-179 LILFATFFVFDTAV
+179 
-193 SSGEY
+193 
-198 IVTVIVYACLFYDI
+198 IVYACLFYDI

-301 LCAVLPLIGY
+301 LCAVLPLVGY

-610 EVQVFGIFR
+610 EVQTFGLFQ

-667 ETVLRSNKKKIEK
+667 ETVLRSNKKKIK
-680 DATYDIVVHYE
+680 RDATYDMIVHYE

-698 SAATFRVRNA
+698 SAAVFRVRNA

-721 ATKIT
+721 ATEIR
-726 IKDVSVITGMEWVRY
+726 IRDVSVTQSMEWIRY
-741 RINAEKGSKIRIR
+741 RINAQKGSKIRIK
-754 SIETIA
+754 SIETVA

>member
-75 VLLGALFYGI
+75 VLLGVLFYGI

-103 YACLFYDILK
+103 YAFLFYDILK
-113 QADVKK
+113 QADV
-119 NMRLLAVLFLLTPYS
+119 A
-134 TGQLGY
+134 
-140 MPMLFTSAGSYAYK
+140 
-154 LLVPLLLIDILV
+154 
-166 RMHKGQEI
+166 
-174 KKYWY
+174 
-179 LILFATFFVFDTAV
+179 
-193 SSGEY
+193 
-198 IVTVIVYACLFYDI
+198 
-212 LKQADV
+212 
-218 KKNMRLL
+218 KNMRLL

-680 DATYDIVVHYE
+680 DAAYDIVVHYE

-721 ATKIT
+721 ATEIR
-726 IKDVSVITGMEWVRY
+726 IRDVSVTQSMEWIRY
-741 RINAEKGSKIRIR
+741 RINSQKGSKIRIK
-754 SIETIA
+754 SIETVA

>member
-166 RMHKGQEI
+166 RMHKGQ
-174 KKYWY
+174 K
-179 LILFATFFVFDTAV
+179 
-193 SSGEY
+193 
-198 IVTVIVYACLFYDI
+198 
-212 LKQADV
+212 
-218 KKNMRLL
+218 
-225 AVLFLLTPYS
+225 
-235 TGQLGYMPML
+235 
-245 FTSAGSYAYKLLVPL
+245 
-260 LLIDI
+260 
-265 LVRMHKGQEIKKYWY
+265 IKKYWY

-426 EKYKELVGMITCI
+426 AKYKELVGMITCI

-610 EVQVFGIFR
+610 EVQVFGIFQ

-680 DATYDIVVHYE
+680 DAAYDIVVHYE
-691 VIQAKED
+691 VLKSKED